1 MAGAPPETGFDVVLC
16 RNVLIY
22 LTPAARA
29 RAQSLCR
36 QALRR
41 GGHLLLGPT
50 DVLAEP
56 AAYEPCW
63 GTGAVAYAL
72 KSSQ

>member
-1 MAGAPPETGFDVVLC
+1 M
-16 RNVLIY
+16 R
-22 LTPAARA
+22 LTR
-29 RAQSLCR
+29 R

-50 DVLAEP
+50 DVLVEP

>member
-1 MAGAPPETGFDVVLC
+1 MLC

-36 QALRR
+36 QALCR
-41 GGHLLLGPT
+41 GGYLLLGPT
-50 DVLAEP
+50 DALAEP
-56 AAYEPCW
+56 AAYEARW
-63 GTGAVAYAL
+63 GTGTVAYAL
-72 KSSQ
+72 KSPQ